1 MAAPHITA
9 LAGILRSVNPLL
21 GASQIKDIIR
31 ASSDHY
37 HVDPNQNDPAIGSG
51 LPNANLAVA
60 KTLETNPSRL
70 TPLFAFYSANRRD
83 RFYTTVPQMGTAA
96 IMGTLEPKGSAA
108 ISTVRY
114 SAQGTLVYPYPNF
127 PGTSAFSPTIQ
138 PKAEAWIFTTPQN
151 PVNLSDPLIPLYRLS
166 WKCGDDTPYPPVAVC
181 NTSSQQHVDVAYVS
195 NAAAVAAFKDMGYAL
210 DGIEGYIFPK
220 TSPQPPGTVKL
231 LSRYNPSLDDNAIFP
246 ETLAASMSGYTD
258 SSEPDGWL
266 GYVYPNSGSQPVV
279 PTQTHYVKRTVNFA
293 PQWTFAMRV
302 VCNNSLSQYCRLTE
316 VESRDS
322 RNWAAASNGATASAS
337 STYNANYP
345 AAAAIDGNRT
355 GAGWGA
361 GTGGWN
367 DANSGVFPDW
377 LQVNFNGSHVLS
389 SVTVVTLQ
397 DNYPS
402 PAEPDAAMTF
412 SAFGMTAFD
421 VQVWNGSSWTTV
433 GSVTGNDKVMRNVTF
448 APVAASAIRIV
459 CNNALSNYCRLVEVE
474 ARDDRNWAAATNG
487 ASATASSSLSA
498 AYPVAAIIDGDRK
511 GLNWGSGGG
520 WNDAT
525 PNAYPDWARIDFS
538 GHQWFD
544 QVSVY
549 TLQDN
554 YPNPVE
560 PTDQTTFTQY
570 GITSFE
576 VQVWDGVN
584 WIGMGSV
591 SN

>member
-1 MAAPHITA
+1 MTNSARPQFRLRGRRFLATA
-9 LAGILRSVNPLL
+9 TAFFI
-21 GASQIKDIIR
+21 
-31 ASSDHY
+31 
-37 HVDPNQNDPAIGSG
+37 AI
-51 LPNANLAVA
+51 A
-60 KTLETNPSRL
+60 
-70 TPLFAFYSANRRD
+70 
-83 RFYTTVPQMGTAA
+83 
-96 IMGTLEPKGSAA
+96 
-108 ISTVRY
+108 
-114 SAQGTLVYPYPNF
+114 
-127 PGTSAFSPTIQ
+127 
-138 PKAEAWIFTTPQN
+138 
-151 PVNLSDPLIPLYRLS
+151 
-166 WKCGDDTPYPPVAVC
+166 
-181 NTSSQQHVDVAYVS
+181 
-195 NAAAVAAFKDMGYAL
+195 GYAGEK
-210 DGIEGYIFPK
+210 DG
-220 TSPQPPGTVKL
+220 
-231 LSRYNPSLDDNAIFP
+231 D
-246 ETLAASMSGYTD
+246 
-258 SSEPDGWL
+258 
-266 GYVYPNSGSQPVV
+266 
-279 PTQTHYVKRTVNFA
+279 
-293 PQWTFAMRV
+293 
-302 VCNNSLSQYCRLTE
+302 
-316 VESRDS
+316 
-322 RNWAAASNGATASAS
+322 
-337 STYNANYP
+337 
-345 AAAAIDGNRT
+345 RT
-355 GAGWGA
+355 GIGWGA
-361 GTGGWN
+361 DTDGWN
-367 DANSGVFPDW
+367 DASSGVFPDW

-389 SVTVVTLQ
+389 SVTIVTLQ
-397 DNYPS
+397 DNYPR

-498 AYPVAAIIDGDRK
+498 AYPVAAIIDGERK

-549 TLQDN
+549 ALQDN

-560 PTDQTTFTQY
+560 PTNQTTFARY

-591 SN
+591 RN